1 MILVVRVNGLVDD
14 TSSQGK
20 WSQKLR
26 TKRCMSKV
34 TPIVEV
40 NSVYNRLRTILPCW
54 ECIPV
59 VRTWYL
65 HQQNAIM
72 SVIIDTNLVINLF
85 FVVIYVLYW

>member
-1 MILVVRVNGLVDD
+1 MVWLMILVVRVNGLVDD

-40 NSVYNRLRTILPCW
+40 NSVYNRLRTILPC
-54 ECIPV
+54 
-59 VRTWYL
+59 
-65 HQQNAIM
+65 
-72 SVIIDTNLVINLF
+72 
-85 FVVIYVLYW
+85 